1 MNKEKSIVKIEENLL
16 KVNRYI
22 FNKFILNVNN
32 KKIIYKKRLGGVL
45 PNE

>member
-32 KKIIYKKRLGGVL
+32 KKINR
-45 PNE
+45 